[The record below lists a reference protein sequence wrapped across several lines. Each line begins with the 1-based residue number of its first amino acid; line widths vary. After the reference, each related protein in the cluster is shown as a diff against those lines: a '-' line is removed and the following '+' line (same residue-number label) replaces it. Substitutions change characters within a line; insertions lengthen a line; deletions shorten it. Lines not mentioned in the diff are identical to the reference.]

1 MDKSFDDL
9 FNEFFGRRKNN
20 FDDEL
25 AKRIEEERRIIDS
38 LTNFIQSNQGENLE
52 KMFDQNLGEPDEIEN
67 FQDGDLFFERRI
79 WNTPT
84 GQIMKLLVSD
94 DPSKF
99 IKQTQTQKVNKKV
112 VEKTLEIQLQEA
124 VEAEDFEKA
133 AQIRDLINPP
143 KKRRGRKPKSE
154 KND

>member
-1 MDKSFDDL
+1 MGKSFDDL
-9 FNEFFGRRKNN
+9 FNEFFNRKPKTN
-20 FDDEL
+20 EEI
-25 AKRIEEERRIIDS
+25 AKIREEEKKFFENLS
-38 LTNFIQSNQGENLE
+38 NFIESKKDESLE

>member
-25 AKRIEEERRIIDS
+25 AKRIEEERKIFDS

-67 FQDGDLFFERRI
+67 FQDGDLFFERQI

-84 GQIMKLLVSD
+84 GRIMKLLVSD
-94 DPSKF
+94 DPSQF
-99 IKQTQTQKVNKKV
+99 IKQTQKVNKKV
-112 VEKTLEIQLQEA
+112 DEKTLEIQLQEA

-133 AQIRDLINPP
+133 AKIRDLINPP

>member
-1 MDKSFDDL
+1 MGKSFDDL
-9 FNEFFGRRKNN
+9 FNEFFNRKPKTN
-20 FDDEL
+20 EEI
-25 AKRIEEERRIIDS
+25 AKIREEEEKFFENLS
-38 LTNFIQSNQGENLE
+38 NFIQSKKGESLE

-99 IKQTQTQKVNKKV
+99 IKQTQTQKVSKKV

-154 KND
+154 

>member
-1 MDKSFDDL
+1 
-9 FNEFFGRRKNN
+9 
-20 FDDEL
+20 
-25 AKRIEEERRIIDS
+25 
-38 LTNFIQSNQGENLE
+38 
-52 KMFDQNLGEPDEIEN
+52 MFDQNLGEPDEIEN

-154 KND
+154 

>member
-1 MDKSFDDL
+1 MGKSFDDL
-9 FNEFFGRRKNN
+9 FNEFFNRKPKTN
-20 FDDEL
+20 EEI
-25 AKRIEEERRIIDS
+25 AKIREEEKKFFENLS
-38 LTNFIQSNQGENLE
+38 NFIESNKGENLE

>member
-25 AKRIEEERRIIDS
+25 AKRIEKERRIIDN

-67 FQDGDLFFERRI
+67 FQDGDLFFERQI

-84 GQIMKLLVSD
+84 GRIMKLLVSD
-94 DPSKF
+94 DPSQF
-99 IKQTQTQKVNKKV
+99 IKQTQKVNKKV
-112 VEKTLEIQLQEA
+112 DEKTLEIQLQEA

-133 AQIRDLINPP
+133 AKIRDLINPP

>member
-1 MDKSFDDL
+1 MGKSFDDL
-9 FNEFFGRRKNN
+9 FNEFFNRKPKTN
-20 FDDEL
+20 EEI
-25 AKRIEEERRIIDS
+25 AKIREEEKKFFENLS
-38 LTNFIQSNQGENLE
+38 NFIESKKDESLE

-154 KND
+154 